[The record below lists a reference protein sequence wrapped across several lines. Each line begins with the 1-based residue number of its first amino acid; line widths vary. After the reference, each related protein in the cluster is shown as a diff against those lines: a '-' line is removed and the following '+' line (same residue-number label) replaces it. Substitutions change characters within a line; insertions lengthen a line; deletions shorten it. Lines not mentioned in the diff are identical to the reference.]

1 MLETDTVVPQWVL
14 LQNMEKP
21 SIYQAVTKLLEPVF
35 REGSIELVD
44 VEYEKT
50 GKIWTLRV
58 FIDKN
63 QGVTVGDCQKLS
75 REIED
80 LIEVHELISVPYV
93 LEVSSP
99 GLDRL
104 LKKERDFL
112 RNKGKR
118 IQIKT
123 FLPINNKKQFSGT
136 IKNFMNETLFLEDTS
151 GIVEIKLGKIAQ
163 AKLIIEF

>member
-1 MLETDTVVPQWVL
+1 
-14 LQNMEKP
+14 MEKP
-21 SIYQAVTKLLEPVF
+21 STYQAVTELLEPVF

-44 VEYEKT
+44 VAYKKAGKT
-50 GKIWTLRV
+50 WTLRV
-58 FIDKN
+58 SIDKS
-63 QGVTVGDCQKLS
+63 QGITVDDCQKLS

-136 IKNFMNETLFLEDTS
+136 IRDFMNETLFLEGSDD
-151 GIVEIKLGKIAQ
+151 ILELRLDKIAQ
-163 AKLIIEF
+163 AKLIIEL

>member
-1 MLETDTVVPQWVL
+1 
-14 LQNMEKP
+14 MEKP
-21 SIYQAVTKLLEPVF
+21 SIYQSVTKLLEPVF

-99 GLDRL
+99 GLDRSL
-104 LKKERDFL
+104 EKDRDFL

-118 IQIKT
+118 IKIKT
-123 FLPINNKKQFSGT
+123 FSPINNKKQFSGT
-136 IKNFMNETLFLEDTS
+136 IKSFANKTLFLENREGTL
-151 GIVEIKLGKIAQ
+151 EIQIDQIAQ

>member
-1 MLETDTVVPQWVL
+1 
-14 LQNMEKP
+14 MEKP

-136 IKNFMNETLFLEDTS
+136 IKNSMNEILFLEDKS

>member
-1 MLETDTVVPQWVL
+1 MG
-14 LQNMEKP
+14 KP
-21 SIYQAVTKLLEPVF
+21 SIHRAVAELIEPVF
-35 REGSIELVD
+35 RENNIELVD
-44 VEYEKT
+44 VEYKKT
-50 GKIWTLRV
+50 GRIWVLRI

-99 GLDRL
+99 GLNRS
-104 LKKERDFL
+104 LKKESDFL

-123 FLPINNKKQFSGT
+123 FSSISNKKQFSGT
-136 IKNFMNETLFLEDTS
+136 IKNFMNKTLLLEDKD
-151 GIVEIKLGKIAQ
+151 GILEVPLDKIAQ

>member
-1 MLETDTVVPQWVL
+1 MG
-14 LQNMEKP
+14 KP
-21 SIYQAVTKLLEPVF
+21 SIHHAVNELVKPVT
-35 REGSIELVD
+35 RENSVELVD
-44 VEYEKT
+44 VNFKKIGKT
-50 GKIWTLRV
+50 WILRV
-58 FIDKN
+58 FIDKS
-63 QGVTVGDCQKLS
+63 QGVTVDNCQQIS
-75 REIED
+75 RQIED
-80 LIEVHELISVPYV
+80 LIEVHELIAVPYV

-136 IKNFMNETLFLEDTS
+136 IRNFMKETLFLEDKDD
-151 GIVEIKLGKIAQ
+151 ILKIELGKIAQ

>member
-1 MLETDTVVPQWVL
+1 MG
-14 LQNMEKP
+14 KP
-21 SIYQAVTKLLEPVF
+21 SIHRAVAELIEPVF
-35 REGSIELVD
+35 RENNIELVD
-44 VEYEKT
+44 VEYKKA
-50 GKIWTLRV
+50 GRIWVLRI

-63 QGVTVGDCQKLS
+63 QGVTVDDCQKLS

-99 GLDRL
+99 GLDRS

-118 IQIKT
+118 ILIKT
-123 FLPINNKKQFSGT
+123 FLPINSKKQFSGT
-136 IKNFMNETLFLEDTS
+136 IRNFVNETLFLENNDN
-151 GIVEIKLGKIAQ
+151 VFEIQLDKIAQ

>member
-1 MLETDTVVPQWVL
+1 
-14 LQNMEKP
+14 MEKP
-21 SIYQAVTKLLEPVF
+21 SINQAVTELIEPVLK
-35 REGSIELVD
+35 EGNIELVD
-44 VEYEKT
+44 VEYKKT
-50 GKIWTLRV
+50 GKTWVLRV

-63 QGVTVGDCQKLS
+63 QGVTVDDCQKLS

-80 LIEVHELISVPYV
+80 LVEVHELVAVPYV

-99 GLDRL
+99 GLDRS
-104 LKKERDFL
+104 LKKERDYL

-123 FLPINNKKQFSGT
+123 FSPINNKKQFSGT
-136 IKNFMNETLFLEDTS
+136 IRNFINGILFLENS
-151 GIVEIKLGKIAQ
+151 GGTLEIPLSKIAQ

>member
-1 MLETDTVVPQWVL
+1 
-14 LQNMEKP
+14 MEKP

-44 VEYEKT
+44 VAYKKAGKT
-50 GKIWTLRV
+50 WTLRV
-58 FIDKN
+58 SIDKS
-63 QGVTVGDCQKLS
+63 QGITVDDCQKLS

-151 GIVEIKLGKIAQ
+151 GIVEIKLDKIAQ

>member
-1 MLETDTVVPQWVL
+1 MG
-14 LQNMEKP
+14 KP
-21 SIYQAVTKLLEPVF
+21 TILQAVTELIEPVIS
-35 REGSIELVD
+35 EDDIELVE
-44 VEYEKT
+44 VEFKKT
-50 GKIWTLRV
+50 GKTWFLKI

-63 QGVTVGDCQKLS
+63 PKVTVDDCQKIS
-75 REIED
+75 RQIED

-99 GLDRL
+99 GLDRS
-104 LKKERDFL
+104 LKKKQDFL

-123 FLPINNKKQFSGT
+123 FSSINNKKQFVGT
-136 IKNFMNETLFLEDTS
+136 IRDYMGETLFLEGQDS
-151 GIVEIKLGKIAQ
+151 ILEIRLNKIAQ

>member
-1 MLETDTVVPQWVL
+1 MGVPQWVL

-21 SIYQAVTKLLEPVF
+21 SIHQAVTELIEPVF
-35 REGSIELVD
+35 RRDNIELVD
-44 VEYEKT
+44 VEYKKT
-50 GKIWTLRV
+50 GKAWTLRI
-58 FIDKN
+58 FIDKS
-63 QGVTVGDCQKLS
+63 QGVAVEDCQKIS

-80 LIEVHELISVPYV
+80 LIEVHELIPVSYV

-99 GLDRL
+99 GLDRS
-104 LKKERDFL
+104 LKKGQDFL

-123 FLPINNKKQFSGT
+123 FSPVSNRKQFSGK
-136 IKNFMNETLFLEDTS
+136 IRNFMNETLFLENEE
-151 GIVEIKLGKIAQ
+151 GILEVQLDKIAQ

>member
-1 MLETDTVVPQWVL
+1 
-14 LQNMEKP
+14 MEKP
-21 SIYQAVTKLLEPVF
+21 STYQAVTELLEPVF

-50 GKIWTLRV
+50 GKTWTLRV

-63 QGVTVGDCQKLS
+63 QGVTVGNCHKLS

-151 GIVEIKLGKIAQ
+151 GIVEIKLDKIAQ

>member
-1 MLETDTVVPQWVL
+1 MGFAAKI
-14 LQNMEKP
+14 MEKP
-21 SIYQAVTKLLEPVF
+21 SIHQAVTELLEPVF
-35 REGSIELVD
+35 REESIELVD

-123 FLPINNKKQFSGT
+123 FSPINNKKQFSGT

-151 GIVEIKLGKIAQ
+151 GILEIQLDKIAQ